1 MLIVLTTAALLVV
14 LCVAVHLLVL
24 EWLLGFALKAKS
36 RSKVRLAA
44 MMLGA
49 IAGHVVEMGIFAM
62 GLHFLARSGEF
73 GHIAG
78 AGNGFMDNF
87 YYSAVTYTTLGYG
100 DLTPVGPLRFFAA
113 IEALTGLV
121 LVAWTASFAFAAL
134 QRMWPQER

>member
-1 MLIVLTTAALLVV
+1 MLIVLTTSALLVV
-14 LCVAVHLLVL
+14 ICVAVHLLVL
-24 EWLLGFALKAKS
+24 EWLLTLVASTKS
-36 RSKVRLAA
+36 QNKLRLGA

-49 IAGHVVEMGIFAM
+49 IAGHLLEMGVFAV
-62 GLHFLARSGEF
+62 GLHLLARSGDF

-100 DLTPVGPLRFFAA
+100 ELVPVGSLRFLAA

-121 LVAWTASFAFAAL
+121 LVAWTASFAFVAM
-134 QRMWPQER
+134 QRMRPQDP